1 MSYNTETDRGDV
13 AIGQSLDNTG
23 DRNMHRQLKGLILF
37 FSFFLLFGCAQT
49 KEAAKTKTAQ
59 GAAIGAATGAVAG
72 AVIGHQSGHK
82 GTGAVVG
89 GVTGAVVGGAIGYK
103 LDQQAKE
110 LEKIPNTDVERKEDR
125 LVVTMSDAVLFD
137 VNSAALKPQ
146 AQTTLTQMADVMMNY
161 PETDILVKGH
171 TDSRG
176 TEKYNQELSERRS
189 KAVTNY
195 LITKGIPT
203 SRITGVGFGE
213 TMPVAPNDT
222 SEGRQQNRRVEIE
235 IKPRPEQA
243 GSIS

>member
-1 MSYNTETDRGDV
+1 MAYNRENFDRGD
-13 AIGQSLDNTG
+13 ATIGQFLDEKG
-23 DRNMHRQLKGLILF
+23 DRNMERQFQGLVLILAF
-37 FSFFLLFGCAQT
+37 FFILGCAQT

-89 GVTGAVVGGAIGYK
+89 GLTGAAIGGAIGYK

-110 LEKIPNTDVERKEDR
+110 LEKIPNTEVERKEDR

-137 VNSAALKPQ
+137 VNSAALKAN
-146 AQTTLTQMADVMMNY
+146 AQTTLTQMADVMVNY

-171 TDSRG
+171 TDSKG
-176 TEKYNQELSERRS
+176 SEKYNQELSERRS

-203 SRITGVGFGE
+203 TRITAVGFGE
-213 TMPVAPNDT
+213 TMPVASNDT

-235 IKPRPEQA
+235 IKPRPES
-243 GSIS
+243 GTTS